1 MLSLAVLALFQFAD
15 TVRYEISFPHASQHE
30 AELVVT
36 FPARGH
42 DTLDIRMSRT
52 SPGRYALHEFAK
64 NVSGVRAT
72 DGAGKPLAIHRN
84 DPYRWLVTGHD
95 GTVVF
100 HYTLFADRG
109 DGTYAQ
115 VDRSHAH
122 LNAPATLA
130 WALGLESMPARL
142 AFDVPAGSNWRA
154 ATQLEATADPLTFT
168 APDLA
173 YLLDSPVELS
183 DHSLRSWT
191 ITGPA
196 GRVDTIH
203 LAVHHLG
210 TEAEVDAYA
219 GMAKKVVAEQVAIFG
234 ETARFD
240 NGSYVFIADYL
251 PWASGDGMEHRNST
265 ILTSTGSLSRSA
277 LGLLG
282 TLSHEFFHSWNVERI
297 RSAMLEPF
305 DFFDADP
312 TDALWFAEGFT
323 SYYDDLTIRRAG
335 LYTDAQYAAG
345 ISGVVNAVVNSPAR
359 AHGSPMEMSLRAPF
373 IDAATSVDPTNA
385 NNTFL
390 SYYTWGAGIGLAL
403 DLSIRGNFEGRDL
416 DGLMRL
422 MWQRHGAG
430 GRYEVPRPYVVDD
443 IERALADYT
452 GDSEFA
458 RNFFAHYVRGSD
470 APDYGPL
477 LAQAGMLVR
486 PVAPEVASVGASGLR
501 YTDDGVVVNAPPAAG
516 SPLYLAG
523 IGSGDRI
530 THVGDL
536 AITSDSVWSAWLD
549 NQKPGAVVPVTV
561 QSRGSVR
568 HTAVQLIAEPR
579 VVVVP
584 MEMVGVTLTAAQ
596 REFRERWL
604 GAKSGQ

>member
-1 MLSLAVLALFQFAD
+1 MLALALLATLQVSD
-15 TVRYEISFPHASQHE
+15 TVRYELSFPNASQHE
-30 AELVVT
+30 AEISVT
-36 FPARGH
+36 FPATGR
-42 DTLDIRMSRT
+42 DTLDIRMSRS

-64 NVSGVRAT
+64 NVFGVHAT
-72 DGAGKPLAIHRN
+72 DGRGNPLAIHRV

-100 HYTLFADRG
+100 HYKLFADRG

-115 VDRSHAH
+115 IDRSHAH
-122 LNAPATLA
+122 LNAPAVFA
-130 WALGLESMPARL
+130 WAAGLGELPAAL
-142 AFDVPAGSNWRA
+142 KFNVPPGSNWRA
-154 ATQLEATADPLTFT
+154 ATQLERTGDPLRFT
-168 APDLA
+168 APNLQ

-191 ITGPA
+191 IVGPG

-210 TEAEVDAYA
+210 TVAEVDAYA
-219 GMAKKVVAEQVAIFG
+219 EMAKKVVAEQVAIYG

-251 PWASGDGMEHRNST
+251 PWAAGDGMEHRNST
-265 ILTSTGSLSRSA
+265 VISSTGSLARSA
-277 LGLLG
+277 DALLG
-282 TLSHEFFHSWNVERI
+282 TLSHEFLHSWNIERI
-297 RSAMLEPF
+297 RPAMLEPF
-305 DFFDADP
+305 DFFNADP
-312 TDALWFAEGFT
+312 SDALWFGEGFT

-335 LYTDAQYAAG
+335 LMNDGQYASG
-345 ISGVVNAVVNSPAR
+345 ISGFVNAVINSPAR

-373 IDAATSVDPTNA
+373 IDAAASIDPTNA
-385 NNTFL
+385 SNTFL

-403 DLSIRGNFEGRDL
+403 DLEIRGRFAGKDL

-452 GDSEFA
+452 GDATFA
-458 RNFFAHYVRGSD
+458 REFFARFIRGRES
-470 APDYGPL
+470 PDFARL
-477 LAQAGMLVR
+477 LAQAGMTVR
-486 PVAPEVASVGASGLR
+486 QVSAESAWIGGSNLR
-501 YTDDGVVVNAPPAAG
+501 FGQEGVTVVSPPAEG
-516 SPLYLAG
+516 TPLFKAG

-530 THVGDL
+530 THVGSV
-536 AITSDSVWSAWLD
+536 AITSDSVWDAVMSSHR
-549 NQKPGAVVPVTV
+549 PGAVVPVTV
-561 QSRGSVR
+561 ATRGAVS
-568 HTAVQLIAEPR
+568 HTALELAPDPR

-584 MEMVGVTLTAAQ
+584 NEALGTAVTEAQ
-596 REFRERWL
+596 RAFREQWL
-604 GAKSGQ
+604 GAKAGL